1 MRFGKGC
8 VNNGV
13 RGVNSAVR
21 AVAPWRLQMRDVVP
35 CGSELIE
42 ISHMFLFFGMARAE
56 EVLLRRFG
64 PPVGVVA
71 IKA

>member
-13 RGVNSAVR
+13 RGIASAVR
-21 AVAPWRLQMRDVVP
+21 AVGVVAPWRLQMPVR
-35 CGSELIE
+35 SELIE